1 MLKEVKIPEISE
13 NVTSGTIVEVLVKA
27 GDNVAVD
34 DVLVEMETEKAVVE
48 IPSPYAGEISDVLVE
63 AGDEKNVGD
72 VIVRIET
79 DKGDTGEKDE
89 AGAARGQESAAGE
102 DRQAADPAEK
112 EEEPEDP
119 PEATAKDDAAPDQE
133 AAEEATEE
141 QEQPN
146 ARRSAAARETDAS
159 ENREET
165 AGPPAPAAPSVRRM
179 ARELGVDI
187 HAVRGSG
194 RDGRIS
200 QGDVNDYVKARMT
213 DRPAASGKTTVE
225 APSAVYQPSLPDF
238 SRWGTVRK
246 EKLETVRRLTAENT
260 STAWRIVPHVTQFDE
275 ADITDVQAFIARHG
289 KQAEKQGGKLTLT
302 AVLMKVCAAALVRFP
317 AFNASID
324 PANDQMIYKDYVH
337 IGLAVDTPRGLL
349 VPVIRDVQD
358 KGIIDLA
365 VAIGDV
371 AQRARD
377 KKIKPDEFEG
387 ATFTIS
393 NQGGI
398 GGTAFTP
405 VVVWPQAAIL
415 GISRGRRMLVE
426 KEGEFVPRTILPLS
440 LSYDHRIVDGADAAR
455 FMDWICRSL
464 EQGLTILL

>member
-1 MLKEVKIPEISE
+1 MLKDVKIPEISE
-13 NVTSGTIVEVLVKA
+13 NVTSGSIVEVLVKV
-27 GDNVAVD
+27 GDTVAVD

-48 IPSPYAGEISDVLVE
+48 IPSPYAGKISDILVE

-79 DKGDTGEKDE
+79 DDGDTGKKDE
-89 AGAARGQESAAGE
+89 DRATPVQDAPVE
-102 DRQAADPAEK
+102 DRQAAEPEEK
-112 EEEPEDP
+112 EEEPEDAQEIIAEP
-119 PEATAKDDAAPDQE
+119 KQPES
-133 AAEEATEE
+133 
-141 QEQPN
+141 
-146 ARRSAAARETDAS
+146 RRSTAARETEAS
-159 ENREET
+159 EDREET
-165 AGPPAPAAPSVRRM
+165 GGMPAPAAPSVRRL

-200 QGDVNDYVKARMT
+200 QADVSDYVRAHMT
-213 DRPAASGKTTVE
+213 GRQAASGKAAVE
-225 APSAVYQPSLPDF
+225 APSAAHQPALPDF
-238 SRWGTVRK
+238 SRWGTVRR

-275 ADITDVQAFIARHG
+275 ADITDLQAFIARHG

-324 PANDQMIYKDYVH
+324 PANEQMVYKDYVH

-365 VAIGDV
+365 VAIGDA
-371 AQRARD
+371 AQRARE

-415 GISRGRRMLVE
+415 GISRARRMLVE

>member
-1 MLKEVKIPEISE
+1 MLKDVKIPEISE
-13 NVTSGTIVEVLVKA
+13 NVTSGSIVEVLVKV
-27 GDNVAVD
+27 GDTVAVD

-48 IPSPYAGEISDVLVE
+48 IPSPYAGKISEVLVE

-79 DKGDTGEKDE
+79 DN
-89 AGAARGQESAAGE
+89 GAAGQEDEDGAAQAQEAAAVE
-102 DRQAADPAEK
+102 DRQAAVPADK
-112 EEEPEDP
+112 QEDLEDSQ
-119 PEATAKDDAAPDQE
+119 EAKGKDDAVQGEGAVEKTVEEAKQPE
-133 AAEEATEE
+133 SPRPAAEQITG
-141 QEQPN
+141 
-146 ARRSAAARETDAS
+146 AS
-159 ENREET
+159 EAREET
-165 AGPPAPAAPSVRRM
+165 GSTPAPAAPSVRRL
-179 ARELGVDI
+179 ARELGVNI

-200 QGDVNDYVKARMT
+200 QTDVNAYVKAHMT
-213 DRPAASGKTTVE
+213 GKQVASGRVAIDE
-225 APSAVYQPSLPDF
+225 PSAAHQPELPDF
-238 SRWGTVRK
+238 SRWGTVRR

-275 ADITDVQAFIARHG
+275 ADITDVQAFIAKHAKRT
-289 KQAEKQGGKLTLT
+289 EKQGGKLTLT

-324 PANDQMIYKDYVH
+324 MVNEELIYKDYVH

-365 VAIGDV
+365 VEIGDA
-371 AQRARD
+371 AQRARS

-387 ATFTIS
+387 ASFTIS

-398 GGTAFTP
+398 GGVGFTP

-415 GISRGRRMLVE
+415 GISRARRMLVE

>member
-1 MLKEVKIPEISE
+1 MLKDVKIPEISE
-13 NVTSGTIVEVLVKA
+13 NVTSGSIVEVLVKV
-27 GDNVAVD
+27 GDTVAVD

-48 IPSPYAGEISDVLVE
+48 IPSPYAGQISEVLVE
-63 AGDEKNVGD
+63 AGDEKHVGD

-79 DKGDTGEKDE
+79 DSRAVGEEDE
-89 AGAARGQESAAGE
+89 AGAAREQESTAGE
-102 DRQAADPAEK
+102 DRQVTDPEEE
-112 EEEPEDP
+112 EEEPEDA
-119 PEATAKDDAAPDQE
+119 PEATAKDEAAPDQE
-133 AAEEATEE
+133 DAQTATEE
-141 QEQPN
+141 QKQPD
-146 ARRSAAARETDAS
+146 APRSAAARETDAS
-159 ENREET
+159 EDRGET
-165 AGPPAPAAPSVRRM
+165 PGPPAPAAPSVRRL

-187 HAVRGSG
+187 QAVRGSG

-200 QGDVNDYVKARMT
+200 QADVNDYVKARLT
-213 DRPAASGKTTVE
+213 GHPAASGKTAVE
-225 APSAVYQPSLPDF
+225 ATSAARQPALPDF
-238 SRWGTVRK
+238 SRWGEVRK

-260 STAWRIVPHVTQFDE
+260 SAAWRIVPHVTQFDE
-275 ADITDVQAFIARHG
+275 ADITEVQLFIAKHA
-289 KQAEKQGGKLTLT
+289 KLAEKQGGKLTLT
-302 AVLMKVCAAALVRFP
+302 AVLMKVCAPALVRFP

-324 PANDQMIYKDYVH
+324 LVNEQMIYKDYVH

-365 VAIGDV
+365 VAIGDA
-371 AQRARD
+371 AQRARH

-415 GISRGRRMLVE
+415 GVSRARRMLVE

-455 FMDWICRSL
+455 FVDFICRSL

>member
-1 MLKEVKIPEISE
+1 MLKDVKIPEISE
-13 NVTSGTIVEVLVKA
+13 NVTSGTIVEVLVKV
-27 GDNVAVD
+27 GDTVAVD

-48 IPSPYAGEISDVLVE
+48 IPSPYAGKISDVLVE
-63 AGDEKNVGD
+63 AGDEKHVGD

-79 DKGDTGEKDE
+79 DSGAAGEKDE
-89 AGAARGQESAAGE
+89 AGAARQQGAAGE
-102 DRQAADPAEK
+102 DRQAVDPVENEEK
-112 EEEPEDP
+112 PEDA
-119 PEATAKDDAAPDQE
+119 PEAIAQDDAAPDQE
-133 AAEEATEE
+133 DAEEATEE
-141 QEQPN
+141 QKQPD
-146 ARRSAAARETDAS
+146 APRSAASQETDTS
-159 ENREET
+159 GDREET
-165 AGPPAPAAPSVRRM
+165 KEMPAPAAPSVRRM

-187 HAVRGSG
+187 QAVRGSG

-200 QGDVNDYVKARMT
+200 QADVNDYVKARLAGQ
-213 DRPAASGKTTVE
+213 PAASGKTAVE
-225 APSAVYQPSLPDF
+225 DPTAVHQPTLPDF
-238 SRWGTVRK
+238 SRWGSVRK

-260 STAWRIVPHVTQFDE
+260 SAAWRIVPHVTQFDE

-324 PANDQMIYKDYVH
+324 PANNQMIYKEYVH

-365 VAIGDV
+365 LAIGDV

-415 GISRGRRMLVE
+415 GASRARRMLVE

>member
-1 MLKEVKIPEISE
+1 MLKDVKIPEISE
-13 NVTSGTIVEVLVKA
+13 NVTSGTIVEVLVKV
-27 GDNVAVD
+27 GDTVAVD

-48 IPSPYAGEISDVLVE
+48 IPSPYAGKINDVLVE
-63 AGDEKNVGD
+63 AGDEMHVGD

-79 DKGDTGEKDE
+79 DSGAAGEEDE
-89 AGAARGQESAAGE
+89 AGEGREQDAAGE
-102 DRQAADPAEK
+102 DRQALDPAEK
-112 EEEPEDP
+112 EEEPEEP
-119 PEATAKDDAAPDQE
+119 PEATAQDDAAPDQE
-133 AAEEATEE
+133 DAEEATEE
-141 QEQPN
+141 QKQPD
-146 ARRSAAARETDAS
+146 APRSAASREGDAS
-159 ENREET
+159 EDREET
-165 AGPPAPAAPSVRRM
+165 GGPPAPAAPSVRRM

-200 QGDVNDYVKARMT
+200 QADVNDYVKARLT
-213 DRPAASGKTTVE
+213 GQPAASGKTAVE
-225 APSAVYQPSLPDF
+225 DPSAVHQPTLPDF

-246 EKLETVRRLTAENT
+246 EKLETVRRLTAQNT
-260 STAWRIVPHVTQFDE
+260 SAAWRIVPHVTQFDE
-275 ADITDVQAFIARHG
+275 ADITDVQVFIARHA
-289 KQAEKQGGKLTLT
+289 KLAEKQGGKLTLT

-365 VAIGDV
+365 LAIGDA

-415 GISRGRRMLVE
+415 GVSRARRMLVE

-455 FMDWICRSL
+455 FVDFICRSL

>member
-1 MLKEVKIPEISE
+1 MLKDVKIPEISE
-13 NVTSGTIVEVLVKA
+13 NVTSGSIVEVLVKV
-27 GDNVAVD
+27 GDTVAVD

-79 DKGDTGEKDE
+79 DKGDTGEKDDGDTVRE
-89 AGAARGQESAAGE
+89 QESAAGE
-102 DRQAADPAEK
+102 DGQAADPEEK
-112 EEEPEDP
+112 EEAPEDAQG
-119 PEATAKDDAAPDQE
+119 ATAKDDAALDPED
-133 AAEEATEE
+133 AEEATEE
-141 QEQPN
+141 PKQPE
-146 ARRSAAARETDAS
+146 ARRPAAAQDADAS
-159 ENREET
+159 EDREET
-165 AGPPAPAAPSVRRM
+165 AGPPAPAAPSVRRL

-200 QGDVNDYVKARMT
+200 QADVNDYVKARLT
-213 DRPAASGKTTVE
+213 GQPTASEKTAVE
-225 APSAVYQPSLPDF
+225 DPSAARQPSLPDF

-246 EKLETVRRLTAENT
+246 EKLATVRRLTAENT

-324 PANDQMIYKDYVH
+324 PANEQMIYKEYVH

-358 KGIIDLA
+358 KGIVDLA
-365 VAIGDV
+365 LAIGDT

-415 GISRGRRMLVE
+415 GASRARRMLVE